1 MIRAVLL
8 DIDDTLLSFE
18 GCVRQAMLEGFPL
31 FGLPAYTEDMLPV
44 FGQVS
49 GGLWRQI
56 ELGQITLPELEQ
68 VRWSRVFAALGFAGE
83 DPRLGLRFEEY
94 FRKQLYWSAIPM
106 PGAEELLAYLAPRY
120 VLCAASNGPS
130 GQQMNRLRVAGM
142 LPSFDHVF
150 ISEDV
155 GAQKP
160 SREFFDACFA
170 RLRAADCPGLQP
182 AEVAI
187 VGDSLTSDMAGG
199 AAYGMHTCWYHP
211 VTPGEPAAEAPAG
224 VECAVASLRDVERVL

>member
-1 MIRAVLL
+1 VIRAVLL
-8 DIDDTLLSFE
+8 DIDDTLLSFQ
-18 GCVRQAMLEGFPL
+18 GCVRQTMREGFPL

-44 FGQVS
+44 FDQVS

-68 VRWSRVFAALGFAGE
+68 VRWSRVFAALGFKSK
-83 DPRLGLRFEEY
+83 DSQLGLRFEEY
-94 FRKQLYWSAIPM
+94 FRKQLYVSAIPV
-106 PGAEELLAYLAPRY
+106 PGAGELLAYLAPRY

-142 LPSFDHVF
+142 LPSFAHVF
-150 ISEDV
+150 ISEDI

-160 SREFFDACFA
+160 SREFFDACFSE
-170 RLRAADCPGLQP
+170 LRASDCPGLAP
-182 AEVAI
+182 AEVMV

-199 AAYGMHTCWYHP
+199 AAYGMRTCWYHP
-211 VTPGEPAAEAPAG
+211 APADGERPAG
-224 VECAVASLRDVERVL
+224 VDHVVASLRDVERVL